1 MINEYNMLND
11 LIVFNEVGTENMSVL
26 LLSPNFLPEPHANIF
41 GQKKLARKGAITDG
55 KNNWKIG
62 NDLIYPIKTEAC
74 FIIDV
79 LLYSFIQESNIFI
92 IFFSG

>member
-55 KNNWKIG
+55 KNN
-62 NDLIYPIKTEAC
+62 
-74 FIIDV
+74 
-79 LLYSFIQESNIFI
+79 
-92 IFFSG
+92 